1 MLRRVHDVSGYPAR
15 WPDDPAGW
23 LCPPRL
29 MTAWVAEQ
37 DGVVVGHAGLVRGV
51 QAGCLIKATGRKA
64 GELAGVVRLFV
75 EPAARRMGH
84 ARELL
89 DTAVAH
95 AVSGNLVAVLDV
107 VDGARAAIALYEQS
121 GWHLVG
127 RESAPWSMPSGLTPT
142 LRYYVRP

>member
-1 MLRRVHDVSGYPAR
+1 
-15 WPDDPAGW
+15 
-23 LCPPRL
+23 
-29 MTAWVAEQ
+29 
-37 DGVVVGHAGLVRGV
+37 V
-51 QAGCLIKATGRKA
+51 QPGCLIKASGRKA

-75 EPAARRMGH
+75 DPSARRTGH

-95 AVSGNLVAVLDV
+95 AVSENLLAVLDV

-127 RESAPWSMPSGLTPT
+127 RDSATWTMPSGLTPT